1 MAFLPPYEKPEARGY
16 ARDARG
22 LRRSGKQRKSSSI
35 LVCCIGTSRVE
46 RCSERPVAA
55 EALTGE
61 ATVLKDSYI
70 KKVFPDWSRR
80 DFQQLIRVCI
90 SDISDASLTGIKQ
103 VRAI

>member
-1 MAFLPPYEKPEARGY
+1 
-16 ARDARG
+16 
-22 LRRSGKQRKSSSI
+22 
-35 LVCCIGTSRVE
+35 
-46 RCSERPVAA
+46 
-55 EALTGE
+55 
-61 ATVLKDSYI
+61 LKDSYI